1 MLEASDRSENRAG
14 ALVLVNPHV
23 PQSGVGGL
31 RRLDGKYDR
40 ELGGAG
46 VRGDRVDE
54 VLGVVHLMMMM
65 MMMMVVMMMMMMM
78 MMRCWPLFTPQI
90 GGTALP
96 PVTRKNSSAH
106 SP

>member
-1 MLEASDRSENRAG
+1 MLEASYRSENRAG

-40 ELGGAG
+40 ELRGAG

-65 MMMMVVMMMMMMM
+65 VMMMMVIFHPTNW
-78 MMRCWPLFTPQI
+78 RHCTSTGHEEELICTLTLKQ
-90 GGTALP
+90 
-96 PVTRKNSSAH
+96 N
-106 SP
+106 

>member
-1 MLEASDRSENRAG
+1 MLEASYRSENRAG

-40 ELGGAG
+40 QLRGAR

-54 VLGVVHLMMMM
+54 VLRVVAAADRRHGAAAGDKEELICTLTLAE
-65 MMMMVVMMMMMMM
+65 
-78 MMRCWPLFTPQI
+78 R
-90 GGTALP
+90 
-96 PVTRKNSSAH
+96 H
-106 SP
+106 

>member
-1 MLEASDRSENRAG
+1 MLEASDRSKNRAG

-23 PQSGVGGL
+23 PQSGVGRL

-40 ELGGAG
+40 QLGGAR

-65 MMMMVVMMMMMMM
+65 MMNLMMT
-78 MMRCWPLFTPQI
+78 MMRCWALFTPQI